1 MIKLL
6 IFDLDGTLIN
16 SIEDLAFA
24 ANYALEKNG
33 FPVHDTDKYY
43 YFVGNGIQKLIERAV
58 PENTDKDVIMKVKN
72 DFSDY
77 YNLHYIDKT
86 KPYDGILELIKELK
100 NKGVKTAVAS
110 NKPDFFTKIIV
121 SHFFGDSFD
130 FVQGQKDDI
139 PKKPSPE
146 IVYSILNELKTSK
159 EDAVFIGDSN
169 VDIFTAKNSGL
180 KSIGCLWGFR
190 TEEELQNAGADY
202 IIAHPNEILYI
213 LNREES

>member
-16 SIEDLAFA
+16 SIEDLALA

-33 FPVHDTDKYY
+33 FPIHDTDKYY

-58 PENTDKDVIMKVKN
+58 PENTDKDVIIKVKN

-86 KPYDGILELIKELK
+86 KPYDGITTLIEDLK
-100 NKGVKTAVAS
+100 NKDVKTAVAS
-110 NKPDFFTKIIV
+110 NKPDVFTKIIV
-121 SHFFGDSFD
+121 SHFFENSFD
-130 FVQGQKDDI
+130 FVQGQKEDI

-146 IVYSILNELKTSK
+146 IVYSILNELKISK
-159 EDAVFIGDSN
+159 DDAVFVGDSD
-169 VDIFTAKNSGL
+169 VDIFTAKNSGI

-190 TEEELQNAGADY
+190 TKEELQNAGADY

>member
-24 ANYALEKNG
+24 ANYALKMNG

-43 YFVGNGIQKLIERAV
+43 YFVGNGVQKLIERVV

-86 KPYDGILELIKELK
+86 KPYNGITELIKELK
-100 NKGVKTAVAS
+100 NKGVKIAVAS
-110 NKPDFFTKIIV
+110 NKPDVFTKIIV

-146 IVYSILNELKTSK
+146 IVYSILNELKISK
-159 EDAVFIGDSN
+159 KDAVFIGDSN
-169 VDIFTAKNSGL
+169 VDIFTAKNSGI

-213 LNREES
+213 LN